1 MRRTI
6 GYALCAVTLFLW
18 IWLPVVG
25 AGEAKEKPAIEQI
38 LDILLQRGQ
47 ITPEE
52 YRSLQE
58 KVKQEQAAG
67 VKEPSATVLA
77 GIEKGKPFLKSADD
91 NFRLEFGGRLQVDFQ
106 GAEDWY
112 QAPHGAI
119 PWQSISHPSSP
130 CRRGCHILQVDQG
143 EDPIRAVRGRQP
155 QGRLP
160 RPDVY
165 T

>member
-6 GYALCAVTLFLW
+6 SYALFAVALFVG
-18 IWLPVVG
+18 IWLPVAC

-67 VKEPSATVLA
+67 
-77 GIEKGKPFLKSADD
+77 
-91 NFRLEFGGRLQVDFQ
+91 
-106 GAEDWY
+106 
-112 QAPHGAI
+112 
-119 PWQSISHPSSP
+119 
-130 CRRGCHILQVDQG
+130 
-143 EDPIRAVRGRQP
+143 
-155 QGRLP
+155 
-160 RPDVY
+160 
-165 T
+165 